1 MNPFPIHTG
10 LRRILLPGLLLALAP
25 DPFLLAA
32 ETSALESDLDFL
44 GSGDITLLQAA
55 TGAGLAWGDTFL
67 RAGINGGWMGFD
79 YRPVD
84 ADIFG
89 SPMRVEESR
98 VGASLSISRKLGE
111 RWTGLADAGAYD
123 GFNSYRSAWVSTWY
137 RQFFDG
143 LPGLVEPDPRGLNG
157 SIGLRWEYLPGL
169 GVMQFEAGLASDEIA
184 PGYEE
189 IFDGFGGL
197 LDVAPLRSRL
207 ATQVLRVAFENV
219 LTTRIRSRVSIR
231 MNDQAE
237 RRARWTATAELN
249 ASLAKTWVLRVD
261 GGYSREQFREQGQ
274 GSFEGHWF
282 GGALEWQMADSWQL
296 ILRGRH
302 YRDSGEIENTLSFST
317 AAPGLEAEELGI
329 GLRWSSGAHTL
340 QVGAGPYRTRYE
352 PVTFNTTFF
361 ANLYRDRTFV
371 AAQLSYRWEF

>member
-1 MNPFPIHTG
+1 MNSLSIHAE
-10 LRRILLPGLLLALAP
+10 LRRILLHGVCLLFVPASPAFAAETPALET
-25 DPFLLAA
+25 DLDLLAA
-32 ETSALESDLDFL
+32 R
-44 GSGDITLLQAA
+44 DITLLQAA

-98 VGASLSISRKLGE
+98 VGASLSISRQLGE
-111 RWTGLADAGAYD
+111 RWTGIADAGAYD

-143 LPGLVEPDPRGLNG
+143 LPGLREPDPRGLNG
-157 SIGLRWEYLPGL
+157 SIGLRWEYLPAL
-169 GVMQFEAGLASDEIA
+169 GVVQFEAGLASDEIA

-189 IFDGFGGL
+189 IFDEFGGL

-237 RRARWTATAELN
+237 RRARWTATGEIN
-249 ASLAKTWVLRVD
+249 ASLARTWVLRLD

-282 GGALEWQMADSWQL
+282 GGALEWQMSDSWQL

-302 YRDSGEIENTLSFST
+302 YSDSGEIENTLSFST
-317 AAPGLEAEELGI
+317 AAPGLDAEELGL

-340 QVGAGPYRTRYE
+340 QIGAGPYRTRYG

-361 ANLYRDRTFV
+361 GNLYRDRTFV